1 VSDREKQLLALLTRD
16 AAIMT
21 RRELGSAVLIEDPG
35 REDKIAHAKKVSEIK
50 RLARVRQERIAA
62 GLTVR
67 KSYRPTGTMAAGEAA
82 DGFAAADGR
91 CVVCGRGMDVTERPS
106 RTCSARCGRAARAAR
121 KAVINHREASEAHS
135 GGR

>member
-1 VSDREKQLLALLTRD
+1 MSDREAQLRALMTAD
-16 AAIMT
+16 AAVYAK
-21 RRELGSAVLIEDPG
+21 RELGSAVLVEG
-35 REDKIAHAKKVSEIK
+35 VDKIAMAKKHSEAR

-67 KSYRPTGTMAAGEAA
+67 RASRPTGIWASGEPP
-82 DGFAAADGR
+82 DSFAASDGK
-91 CVVCGRGMDVTERPS
+91 CIVCGRGMDWTERPS
-106 RTCSARCGRAARAAR
+106 HTCSPKCGRAARTAR